1 MLNTITI
8 KNFKSIKDL
17 TITNF
22 KAINIFIGKPNV
34 GKTSILEAI
43 YLYLYGNPEA
53 LLPILNSRGMLNE
66 KEVFESLFYDYNI
79 SQDIV
84 LKGDNNTINIKANRN
99 NQSIKVIDELY
110 SVNNV
115 QFHSSNNASM
125 TITKTN
131 PNEFNIQIS
140 GKTKNK
146 QESVEFIPNNPAL
159 KEKNL
164 RDKLLKIMMIK
175 EKREKIKE
183 ICQKFVQ
190 EQNNID
196 NIRIIGDQIMVEQQ
210 HLTRDINFKLMGSG
224 FQAYMSIHSAI
235 LNNNKYILID
245 EIENGLH
252 FENIKLLIKDIIDIT
267 ANKIDMQFFIT
278 THNQEILKNIYQIL
292 NDTNQQERTAF
303 FNLYNKNGRLEFIKY
318 SQEDFIT
325 NIENENELRC

>member
-1 MLNTITI
+1 
-8 KNFKSIKDL
+8 
-17 TITNF
+17 
-22 KAINIFIGKPNV
+22 
-34 GKTSILEAI
+34 
-43 YLYLYGNPEA
+43 
-53 LLPILNSRGMLNE
+53 
-66 KEVFESLFYDYNI
+66 
-79 SQDIV
+79 
-84 LKGDNNTINIKANRN
+84 
-99 NQSIKVIDELY
+99 
-110 SVNNV
+110 
-115 QFHSSNNASM
+115 M

-252 FENIKLLIKDIIDIT
+252 F
-267 ANKIDMQFFIT
+267 
-278 THNQEILKNIYQIL
+278 
-292 NDTNQQERTAF
+292 
-303 FNLYNKNGRLEFIKY
+303 
-318 SQEDFIT
+318 
-325 NIENENELRC
+325 